1 MDALK
6 NIFEV
11 HAMETGIFIV
21 ILCKIVI
28 IIQFFISNNTDEKKS
43 RKITFKSFFK
53 NWLFLILMLF
63 YGLSLIFRNL

>member
-1 MDALK
+1 MDALN

-11 HAMETGIFIV
+11 HAMETGVFIV

-28 IIQFFISNNTDEKKS
+28 IIKFFISNNTDEKKS
-43 RKITFKSFFK
+43 RKITFSSFFK
-53 NWLFLILMLF
+53 NRLFLILMLF